1 MNTFLVW
8 LHVLAAMSWIGG
20 MIFLSLVVAP
30 LFRRAGLS
38 GERLQLFRDIARR
51 FRVLVWVAVSLLI
64 TTGVV
69 LIVQRGLPIGDVA
82 AWPRPLQVKLTLVV
96 CLVGL
101 SLWHDLTL
109 AARTASIPQSS
120 ATGPAP
126 VDRRAGMLARF
137 VPRLALLFALA
148 VVYAAVVLVRS

>member
-1 MNTFLVW
+1 
-8 LHVLAAMSWIGG
+8 MSWIGG

-38 GERLQLFRDIARR
+38 GERLQLFRDIAYR
-51 FRVLVWVAVSLLI
+51 FRVLVWVAVGLLV
-64 TTGVV
+64 TSGVV

-82 AWPRPLQVKLTLVV
+82 AWPRPLQVKLTLVL

-101 SLWHDLTL
+101 SLWHDLML
-109 AARTASIPQSS
+109 AARARSVSNSS
-120 ATGPAP
+120 TPGTAP
-126 VDRRAGMLARF
+126 VDRRVGMLARL

>member
-1 MNTFLVW
+1 MNTFVVW
-8 LHVLAAMSWIGG
+8 LHLLAAMSWIGG

-38 GERLQLFRDIARR
+38 GERLHLFRDIARR
-51 FRVLVWVAVSLLI
+51 FRVLVWVAVGLLL
-64 TTGVV
+64 TSGAV

-82 AWPRPLQVKLTLVV
+82 AWPHPLQVKLTLVL

-101 SLWHDLTL
+101 SLWHDLML
-109 AARTASIPQSS
+109 AARARSVSNSS
-120 ATGPAP
+120 TPGPAP
-126 VDRRAGMLARF
+126 VDWRAGMLARL